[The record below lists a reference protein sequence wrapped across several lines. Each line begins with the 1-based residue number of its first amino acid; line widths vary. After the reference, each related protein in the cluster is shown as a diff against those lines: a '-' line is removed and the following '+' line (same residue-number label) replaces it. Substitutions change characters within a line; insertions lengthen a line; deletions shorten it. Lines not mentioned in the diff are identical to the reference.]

1 MKYRSLG
8 TTGLNVS
15 EVGFGAW
22 AVGGNKYGNS
32 YGPTDDIESRAAI
45 HRAIELGCNFFDT
58 ADVYGLGHSEELLG
72 EVLAECGEEVI
83 VATKVG
89 SNFYQ
94 PHTAMDF
101 SAAYLQFAVE
111 QSLTRLRR
119 EYIDICQLHN
129 PPLELIEQGEVF
141 QVMESL
147 REQGKI
153 RFYGV
158 AVSTLEEG
166 LAVVK
171 NGRSQ
176 IVQVVYNIFNQSA
189 VAELFP
195 RTGQAGIGII
205 AREPLFS
212 GFLTGKFSPSSTFPP
227 GDIRYNW
234 PRQYVAALSETVKTL
249 SFLEIP
255 GKRTM
260 AQAAIRF
267 VLDNDAVSVVIPGA
281 KNIAQVEE
289 NMMVSEMDALSAGEI
304 SRLAVFRK

>member
-1 MKYRSLG
+1 MKYRPLG
-8 TTGLNVS
+8 TTSLKVS

-32 YGPTDDIESRAAI
+32 YGPTDDVESRAAI

-72 EVLAECGEEVI
+72 EVLSEYQEDMI
-83 VATKVG
+83 IATKVG

-119 EYIDICQLHN
+119 ERIDVCQLHN
-129 PPLELIEQGEVF
+129 PPLGLIESGEIF
-141 QVMESL
+141 RVMEKL
-147 REQGKI
+147 RQQGKI
-153 RFYGV
+153 RHYGV
-158 AVSTLEEG
+158 AVSTLEEA

-171 NGRSQ
+171 NRMSQ
-176 IVQVVYNIFNQSA
+176 VIQVVYNIFNQSA
-189 VAELFP
+189 AVHLFP
-195 RTGQAGIGII
+195 RAEEAGIGII

-212 GFLTGKFSPSSTFPP
+212 GFLTGKYSPNSTFAP

-234 PRQYVAALSETVKTL
+234 PRQYVASLSETVRTL
-249 SFLEIP
+249 SFLEKP
-255 GKRTM
+255 GERTM
-260 AQAAIRF
+260 TQAAIRF
-267 VLDNDAVSVVIPGA
+267 VLDDDAVSVVIPGA
-281 KNIAQVEE
+281 KTIAQVEE
-289 NMMVSEMDALSAGEI
+289 NIAVSEMSPLAAGEI